1 MSDIVIVLDDMASK
15 AGGLKFRMVVGCL
28 DSTRGRGGSQDLVAV
43 AATECGKM
51 NALGAMAPSSP
62 WKMT

>member
-43 AATECGKM
+43 AATECGK
-51 NALGAMAPSSP
+51 
-62 WKMT
+62 